1 MARGPVI
8 VTRPAQAGASL
19 VQRLRAA
26 GWDALHWPAFE
37 LLPPR
42 EPERARA
49 RLAQVTPG
57 ELLVFV
63 SPTAVRACADVLPQ
77 WPPGVRAAAVGA
89 GTARAFHAAYG
100 AAVDCLDPASAT
112 GEGGSE
118 ALFARLAGMPWPSR
132 VLILRAEQGRE
143 WLAEQLQAA
152 GVAVEALSVYRR
164 EPLRLD
170 PAARSELA
178 RVMGSGR
185 PPVLLVSSTEAVEA
199 LHKAVVAIP
208 SAWDWLRG
216 GTALA
221 IHARIAAALRQAGFA
236 IVSLVQAD
244 EEAVLAKLESDAPD

>member
-77 WPPGVRAAAVGA
+77 WPPGARAASVGA
-89 GTARAFHAAYG
+89 GTARALHAAYG
-100 AAVDCLDPASAT
+100 AAVDCLEPESAP

-199 LHKAVVAIP
+199 LHKAVAAIP

-216 GTALA
+216 GTARA
-221 IHARIAAALRQAGFA
+221 IHARIATALRQAGFA